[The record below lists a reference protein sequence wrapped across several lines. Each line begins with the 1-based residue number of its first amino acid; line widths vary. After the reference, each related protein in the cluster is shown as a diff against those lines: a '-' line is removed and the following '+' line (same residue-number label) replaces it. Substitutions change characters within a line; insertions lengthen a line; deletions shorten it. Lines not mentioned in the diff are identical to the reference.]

1 MSAVLDASVFV
12 AAISP
17 NERHH
22 EQALALFE
30 SQPDEVPYL
39 VPSIFRVEVVSAFA
53 RRGESRDFLELVDAL
68 VRGPRF
74 YPHAV
79 DGLIDEATQ
88 VARDAGLRAYDA
100 VYAALARIEGVELFT
115 LDEDLAMRLGRA
127 APDLR
132 LRTSGNPRS

>member
-17 NERHH
+17 SERHH

-30 SQPDEVPYL
+30 SQPDDVPYL

-53 RRGESRDFLELVDAL
+53 RRGESADFLELVDAL

-74 YPHAV
+74 YAHAV
-79 DGLIDEATQ
+79 DGLIDEATR

-100 VYAALARIEGVELFT
+100 VYAALARIEGAELFT
-115 LDEDLAMRLGRA
+115 LDEDLVMRLERG

>member
-1 MSAVLDASVFV
+1 MSAVLDASVLV

-17 NERHH
+17 SERHH

-30 SQPDEVPYL
+30 SQPDDVPYL

-53 RRGESRDFLELVDAL
+53 RRGESHDLLELVDAL

-74 YPHAV
+74 HAYAV

-88 VARDAGLRAYDA
+88 MARDAGLRAYDA
-100 VYAALARIEGVELFT
+100 VYAALARIEGAELFT
-115 LDEDLAMRLGRA
+115 LDEDLVMRLKRGAR
-127 APDLR
+127 DLR
-132 LRTSGNPRS
+132 LRTSGKPRS